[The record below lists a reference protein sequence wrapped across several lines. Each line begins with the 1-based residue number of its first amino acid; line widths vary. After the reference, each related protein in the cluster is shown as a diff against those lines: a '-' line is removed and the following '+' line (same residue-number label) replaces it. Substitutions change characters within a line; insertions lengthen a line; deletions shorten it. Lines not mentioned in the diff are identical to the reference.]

1 MKSLTEILW
10 EILQFWKKPKK
21 LKLDE
26 DFQFHDFPDTDLT
39 GIRILKGPYAGVLYY
54 YTNAAVEEQGYLATL
69 KFGYMIVDSANY
81 AKNELEKDEKCV
93 TMLGDILSEIILMEG
108 NFESPRTFY
117 SEKSDL

>member
-1 MKSLTEILW
+1 M
-10 EILQFWKKPKK
+10 
-21 LKLDE
+21 
-26 DFQFHDFPDTDLT
+26 T

>member
-1 MKSLTEILW
+1 M
-10 EILQFWKKPKK
+10 LQFWKKPKK

-26 DFQFHDFPDTDLT
+26 DFRFHDFPDTDLT
-39 GIRILKGPYAGVLYY
+39 GIRILRGSYAGVLYY

-69 KFGYMIVDSANY
+69 RFGYMVVDSGNLN
-81 AKNELEKDEKCV
+81 KMDLEKDENFV